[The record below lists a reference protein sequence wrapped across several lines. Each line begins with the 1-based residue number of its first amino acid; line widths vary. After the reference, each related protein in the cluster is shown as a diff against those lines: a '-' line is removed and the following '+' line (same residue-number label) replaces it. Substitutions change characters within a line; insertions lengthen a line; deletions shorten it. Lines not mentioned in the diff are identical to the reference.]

1 MKKLLIMLA
10 LISFSCSTPE
20 EETTQEC
27 QCYKVVY
34 TYEQYYQGGT
44 WQWVYI
50 EVSSEVLNTTNCQ
63 ETNYV
68 NMGNGNFYR
77 IECR

>member
-1 MKKLLIMLA
+1 MGFEKGNKLGKGRP
-10 LISFSCSTPE
+10 TKVE